1 MDVGAGDFTVPE
13 VEIVWR
19 WGSWFY
25 RAGGRDCVVLGMGIL
40 PCRRVSGVRVRY
52 WGIVFKEGEFYLL
65 RNNLFWFM
73 VALNTK
79 ITGFCDDEA

>member
-1 MDVGAGDFTVPE
+1 MCGVGAVGFTVPE
-13 VEIVWR
+13 VEIVW
-19 WGSWFY
+19 
-25 RAGGRDCVVLGMGIL
+25 ALGQGIL